1 VNAKYT
7 ACEVAEYVIELAN
20 KYDDEITQLKLQKLL
35 YYMQGMYLGA
45 TGTPLFVDEI
55 LAWKHGPVVHTVW
68 QKYRQNKK
76 SPIKAHKKNASIQP
90 FDKRMLDEIYQEYRG
105 FTPQQLVNMTHREKP
120 WKNSDSNDVITE
132 DDLQSYF
139 ADCPLTPRMEMV
151 SAMLEGE
158 HIIHDPTA
166 KTYDN
171 LDELFRDL
179 KA

>member
-1 VNAKYT
+1 MNAKYT
-7 ACEVAEYVIELAN
+7 ACEVAEYVIELAH

-45 TGTPLFVDEI
+45 TGTPLFADEI

-76 SPIKAHKKNASIQP
+76 SPIKASKKNASIQP
-90 FDKRMLDEIYQEYRG
+90 FDKRMLDEIYQEYRA
-105 FTPQQLVNMTHREKP
+105 FTPQQLVTMTHREKP

-132 DDLQSYF
+132 ADLQSYF
-139 ADCPLTPRMEMV
+139 ADCPLTPRMAMV

-166 KTYDN
+166 KIYDN